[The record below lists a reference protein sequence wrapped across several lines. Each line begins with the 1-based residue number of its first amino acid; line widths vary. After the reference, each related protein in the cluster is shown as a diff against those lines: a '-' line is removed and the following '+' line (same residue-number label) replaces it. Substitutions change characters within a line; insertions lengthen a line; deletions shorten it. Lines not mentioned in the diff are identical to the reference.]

1 MNGNSEYFEKN
12 VELRWKNV
20 RKKLQIC
27 KSAICRQIGMKGMGE
42 SGWEKDRKNRK
53 HTGGKSSYR
62 THTKAAAFLS
72 FVMAMIL
79 GISSFATFTTQ
90 AMEETGTQEV
100 QSQSQDGARWRSSG
114 TEFRGQ
120 C

>member
-1 MNGNSEYFEKN
+1 M
-12 VELRWKNV
+12 
-20 RKKLQIC
+20 
-27 KSAICRQIGMKGMGE
+27 
-42 SGWEKDRKNRK
+42 EKDRKNRK

-100 QSQSQDGARWRSSG
+100 QSQSQDGADGEAQAQSSG
-114 TEFRGQ
+114 DSVDRISFGTAFGDGNDAAILSPG
-120 C
+120 